1 MNYEEANQVLNNTKY
16 GLFEPIYKINQA
28 LLITGDLVENRFI
41 NEKLNRYGT
50 LDNSDREKITVAYV
64 TRPSFESD

>member
-1 MNYEEANQVLNNTKY
+1 MNYEDANQVLNNVKY
-16 GLFEPIYKINQA
+16 GLFEPAYKINQA

-50 LDNSDREKITVAYV
+50 LDNSDREKITVTYV
-64 TRPSFESD
+64 TRPSYESY